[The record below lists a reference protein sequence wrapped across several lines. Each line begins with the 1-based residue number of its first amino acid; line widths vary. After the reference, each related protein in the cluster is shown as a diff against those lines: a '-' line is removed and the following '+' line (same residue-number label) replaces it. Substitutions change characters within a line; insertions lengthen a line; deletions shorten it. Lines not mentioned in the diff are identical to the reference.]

1 MLSHAGIDFQCR
13 PKNTE
18 PNRQAMTTFLNS
30 LFSDGVI
37 TLPSEWPAIDQHK
50 TEALLVSAE
59 QIWRM
64 QMPLDPPKFDVV
76 SALKAARVL
85 ESVCRAIVH
94 REIGIEQTEQLINA
108 CGLSCSDNPEQH
120 YSVDLVLR
128 FLPQVSERASR
139 ISETDPLLEILKTIG
154 TDWPLSSVG
163 MPGLAITTLPIGIQ
177 HPSLWRL
184 YVDRVI
190 SRKDKSRLN
199 IASVSDAVA
208 AAIGPFS
215 SLAPELAGIL
225 QQ

>member
-1 MLSHAGIDFQCR
+1 MI
-13 PKNTE
+13 K
-18 PNRQAMTTFLNS
+18 FLNA
-30 LFSDGVI
+30 LFADGVL
-37 TLPSEWPAIDQHK
+37 TLAAEQPEIDQQK
-50 TEALLVSAE
+50 TETLLVSAE

-76 SALKAARVL
+76 PALKAARVL
-85 ESVCRAIVH
+85 ESACRAIVH
-94 REIGIEQTEQLINA
+94 REIGIEQTEQFINE
-108 CGLSCSDNPEQH
+108 CGLSCSDNPDQH

-139 ISETDPLLEILKTIG
+139 ISDTDPLLEILKTIG

>member
-1 MLSHAGIDFQCR
+1 MI
-13 PKNTE
+13 
-18 PNRQAMTTFLNS
+18 TFLNS
-30 LFSDGVI
+30 LFTDGVL
-37 TLPSEWPAIDQHK
+37 TLAAEQPEIDLQR

-64 QMPLDPPKFDVV
+64 QMPLDPPKFDAV
-76 SALKAARVL
+76 SAFKAARVL
-85 ESVCRAIVH
+85 ESACRAIVH
-94 REIGIEQTEQLINA
+94 REIGIEQTEQFINE

-139 ISETDPLLEILKTIG
+139 ISDTDPLLEILKSIG
-154 TDWPLSSVG
+154 REWPLSSVG
-163 MPGLAITTLPIGIQ
+163 MPGCAIETLPIRLH

-190 SRKDKSRLN
+190 SRRDKSRLN
-199 IASVSDAVA
+199 IASVSDAVV

-215 SLAPELAGIL
+215 SLAPELAGIP
-225 QQ
+225 QK

>member
-1 MLSHAGIDFQCR
+1 MIA
-13 PKNTE
+13 
-18 PNRQAMTTFLNS
+18 FLNS
-30 LFSDGVI
+30 LFTDGVL
-37 TLPSEWPAIDQHK
+37 TLAAEEPEIDQQK
-50 TEALLVSAE
+50 SEALLVSAE

-76 SALKAARVL
+76 SALKAAKVL
-85 ESVCRAIVH
+85 ECACRAIVH
-94 REIGIEQTEQLINA
+94 REIGIEQTEQFINE
-108 CGLSCSDNPEQH
+108 CGLRCNDNPGQH

-139 ISETDPLLEILKTIG
+139 ISDTDPLLEILKSIG
-154 TDWPLSSVG
+154 REWPLSSVG
-163 MPGLAITTLPIGIQ
+163 MPGCAIETLPIGLL

-190 SRKDKSRLN
+190 SRRDKSRLN
-199 IASVSDAVA
+199 IASVSDAVV

-225 QQ
+225 QT